1 LRRAFEPQA
10 EHDELSPA
18 ARLAAAAVSGA
29 FAEAKAIKTELLYGV
44 QDVVVPDPQA
54 GEATPVDEVHN
65 PFTEKPDLADRYLR
79 RLGPKD
85 HVEHLLLHQRNARRP
100 RWESYISYATVRAF
114 GAARAEVRRQ
124 GGPDVV
130 IFGRADRRERQ
141 DQGQAIAECLL
152 SRTPF
157 VLVNPIS
164 APDCYLAV
172 HGETLWASAAI
183 ATVGPEDTATAV
195 ASGSAVAVTSHGHGV
210 ISLSDSPWIPI
221 TETGQNPELIRSNLI
236 LPGGTASVPSFQF
249 VAPPE
254 MDAVTWLSGNAM
266 ILNAFVLGGFGAG
279 FLRSCYPW
287 DAYAVPVA
295 AAAGR
300 TVARVDTQEC
310 LGTEAL
316 EQLLLD
322 RIVRAERVPGL
333 VIARHEVAAKRLVHR
348 VREYPA

>member
-10 EHDELSPA
+10 DDDLSPA
-18 ARLAAAAVSGA
+18 ARLATAAVSGA
-29 FAEAKAIKTELLYGV
+29 FAEAKAVKTELLYGV
-44 QDVVVPDPQA
+44 QDVLSPDPQA
-54 GEATPVDEVHN
+54 EEATPVDEVHN

-79 RLGPKD
+79 RLGPRD
-85 HVEHLLLHQRNARRP
+85 RVEHLLLHQRNARHQ
-100 RWESYISYATVRAF
+100 RWENYVGHATIRALE
-114 GAARAEVRRQ
+114 AARAEVRSQ
-124 GGPDVV
+124 SGPDAAV
-130 IFGRADRRERQ
+130 FGRADRRERHE
-141 DQGQAIAECLL
+141 QGQAIAECLL
-152 SRTPF
+152 SRMPF

-164 APDCYLAV
+164 GPDCYLAV

-183 ATVGPEDTATAV
+183 AAVGPEDTATAV
-195 ASGSAVAVTSHGHGV
+195 ASGPAVAVTTHGDGL
-210 ISLSDSPWIPI
+210 ISLSGSPWIPI
-221 TETGQNPELIRSNLI
+221 AKTSQNPELIRSNLI
-236 LPGGTASVPSFQF
+236 LPGGIASVPSFQF

-254 MDAVTWLSGNAM
+254 MDAFTWLSGNAM

-279 FLRSCYPW
+279 FLRSCHPW

-310 LGTEAL
+310 MDTEAL

-322 RIVRAERVPGL
+322 RIVRAERLPGL

-348 VREYPA
+348 VREHPA